1 MKVLLTGSTGYI
13 GRRLKHKLLEDK
25 DIELKLFVR
34 NKNSLSSEVLRDIE
48 VIEGDTFD
56 KDKLRLALKD
66 VDIAYYMIHSLNNKN
81 YKDLDKISAQNF
93 IEIAEEC
100 GVKRVIYLGG
110 LGVKN
115 DLTSEHLL
123 SRIETGEVLSS
134 SSLVQ
139 TIWIR
144 AGVIIGSGST
154 SFEIIRNLTEKLPI
168 MTTPKWVYTK
178 AQPIA
183 VENVLDY
190 LYDSIR
196 LEIKEN
202 VIVDIGSEELSYRD
216 MMIKTGKVLGLKRI
230 LIPVPFLTISLS
242 SHWLN
247 LFTPVPFIV
256 AKALIEGL
264 KSEVTI
270 QNNNAK
276 KLFPNIKPI
285 TFEQSV
291 NTAIDEIKNNQVVSR
306 WSDNWGVNWDKD
318 HGLEISD
325 AIFVDRKVLNIED
338 IKDEEVYKS
347 FSSIGGRNGWFA
359 FDFLWEIRGFIDK
372 VIGGV
377 GLQRGRRV
385 ENELRVG
392 DSLDFW
398 KVEDIKENERVLL
411 LAQMKIPGTGW
422 LEFRI
427 ENNTLIQSAYF
438 YPKGLL
444 GRLYW
449 YSLIPLHYFVFNNM
463 IKSIVKRA
471 KEYSLYKEET
481 NDKGVT

>member
-25 DIELKLFVR
+25 SIELKLFVR
-34 NKNSLSSEVLRDIE
+34 NKNSLSKEVLRDIE

-66 VDIAYYMIHSLNNKN
+66 VDTAYYMVHSLNKEN

-93 IEIAEEC
+93 IDVAEEC

-134 SSLVQ
+134 SSTVQ

-183 VENVLDY
+183 VQNVLDY

-196 LEIKEN
+196 LETKEN
-202 VIVDIGSEELSYRD
+202 LIVDIGSEELSYRD
-216 MMIKTGKVLGLKRI
+216 MMQQTGKVLGLKRI

-242 SHWLN
+242 SYWLN

-270 QNNNAK
+270 QNDNAK
-276 KLFPNIKPI
+276 KYFPHIKPI
-285 TFEQSV
+285 SFKDSV
-291 NTAIDEIKNNQVVSR
+291 HKAIEEITNNQVVSR

-318 HGLEISD
+318 HDREISD
-325 AIFVDRKVLNIED
+325 AIFVDQKILSIEGLQK
-338 IKDEEVYKS
+338 KDVYKT
-347 FSSIGGRNGWFA
+347 FTSIGGKNGWFA
-359 FDFLWEIRGFIDK
+359 FDFLWEIRGLIDK
-372 VIGGV
+372 IIGGV
-377 GLQRGRRV
+377 GLKRGRRV
-385 ENELRVG
+385 QNELRVG

-398 KVEDIKENERVLL
+398 KVADIKENERMLL
-411 LAQMKIPGTGW
+411 LAQMKVPGTAW
-422 LEFRI
+422 LEFKI
-427 ENNTLIQSAYF
+427 ENDTLIQSAYF
-438 YPKGLL
+438 YPKGVW

-449 YSLIPLHYFVFNNM
+449 YSMIPLHYFVFNNM
-463 IKSIVKRA
+463 IKSIVKKAQRENM
-471 KEYSLYKEET
+471 K
-481 NDKGVT
+481 

>member
-34 NKNSLSSEVLRDIE
+34 NKNSLSAEVLRDIE

-66 VDIAYYMIHSLNNKN
+66 VDIAYYMVHSLNNKN

-93 IEIAEEC
+93 IDIAEEC

-115 DLTSEHLL
+115 DMTSEHLL

-134 SSLVQ
+134 SSSVQ
-139 TIWIR
+139 TVWIR

-190 LYDSIR
+190 LYDSITI
-196 LEIKEN
+196 ESKEN

-216 MMIKTGKVLGLKRI
+216 MMKKTGKVLGLTRI

-242 SHWLN
+242 SYWLN

-270 QNNNAK
+270 QNDNAK

-291 NTAIDEIKNNQVVSR
+291 NIAIDEIKNNQVVSR

-318 HGLEISD
+318 HDREISD
-325 AIFVDRKVLNIED
+325 AIFVDRKTHD
-338 IKDEEVYKS
+338 ITGLKDEDVFKT
-347 FSSIGGRNGWFA
+347 FTSIGGKNGWFA
-359 FDFLWEIRGFIDK
+359 FDFLWEIRGLIDK
-372 VIGGV
+372 MIGGV
-377 GLQRGRRV
+377 GLQRGRRE
-385 ENELRVG
+385 ENNLRVG

-398 KVEDIKENERVLL
+398 KVADIKENKRMLL
-411 LAQMKIPGTGW
+411 LAQMKVPGTAW

-427 ENNTLIQSAYF
+427 ENNTLIQCAYF
-438 YPKGLL
+438 YPKGVW

-449 YSLIPLHYFVFNNM
+449 NSMIPLHYFVFNNM
-463 IKSIVKRA
+463 IKSIVKRV
-471 KEYSLYKEET
+471 K
-481 NDKGVT
+481 DKKVI